1 MVVTTGH
8 IQCYHSAKPSTFAVP
23 LFPKELPEIGIC
35 FNIYSVF
42 EQSKEFSI
50 TFTISYNTQFLESVS
65 CILLPAYVFV
75 TGGISINSMY
85 VNEAFCVT
93 GSDDGFLRLWPLD
106 FKSVYLEAGREL
118 KGTPCI
124 LS

>member
-8 IQCYHSAKPSTFAVP
+8 IQCYHSAKSYTFAVP
-23 LFPKELPEIGIC
+23 LFPKELPQIGIC
-35 FNIYSVF
+35 FNLVCVRTI
-42 EQSKEFSI
+42 EKFSI
-50 TFTISYNTQFLESVS
+50 TFTVSYNTQFLGSLS

-75 TGGISINSMY
+75 TVGISINSMC